1 MPVYRVEE
9 YGDEVKSFETQLA
22 ADDCIAKFESEDKAN
37 GLFEP
42 GRYKVRKVESKP
54 AVRSQF
60 DVYDPYGE
68 WGFSF

>member
-37 GLFEP
+37 GLF
-42 GRYKVRKVESKP
+42 
-54 AVRSQF
+54 
-60 DVYDPYGE
+60 
-68 WGFSF
+68 